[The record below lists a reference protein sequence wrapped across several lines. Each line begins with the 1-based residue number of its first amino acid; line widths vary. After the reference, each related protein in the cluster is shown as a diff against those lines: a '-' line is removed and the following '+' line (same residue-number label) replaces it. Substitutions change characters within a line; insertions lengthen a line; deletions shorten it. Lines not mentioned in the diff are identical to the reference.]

1 MQGGRT
7 EKRCKEG
14 RSVSRRHL
22 WTQISAPIFT
32 PDLPEPVHDRTRS
45 CEGVPLAVKPGSD
58 HWVKKGQFVGM
69 VRIEEGLSGGGV
81 FRGRRSSK
89 DMRDGADTRD
99 REKPRTVA
107 NMRERDRTLRWGI
120 ILFISVHLV
129 IFL

>member
-1 MQGGRT
+1 
-7 EKRCKEG
+7 
-14 RSVSRRHL
+14 
-22 WTQISAPIFT
+22 
-32 PDLPEPVHDRTRS
+32 
-45 CEGVPLAVKPGSD
+45 
-58 HWVKKGQFVGM
+58 M
-69 VRIEEGLSGGGV
+69 VRIKEGLSGGGV

-120 ILFISVHLV
+120 ILFISVHHV